1 MNIKKTF
8 ICLEPGEKHSSL
20 CILAKMSELSGRL
33 IPKMKFLYNV
43 HALET
48 LPPGIDNFDT
58 LELIKSRM
66 KTYVLGDIRFI
77 MGYTYI
83 TESTARFFEKTS
95 LKPVKI
101 TVTGEQES
109 YKDKF
114 MLHVPYSEMLA
125 QIDALKEQECLSF
138 ASDAFEPLAR
148 EDDDCD
154 LALGMTVW
162 YATRDLDR
170 LKKKSVE

>member
-1 MNIKKTF
+1 MTIKKTF

-20 CILAKMSELSGRL
+20 CILVKMSELSGRL
-33 IPKMKFLYNV
+33 NPKMKFLYTV
-43 HALET
+43 HALEA
-48 LPPGIDNFDT
+48 LPPGINNFDT

-66 KTYVLGDIRFI
+66 KAYVIGDIRFI

-83 TESTARFFEKTS
+83 TESTARFFERTS
-95 LKPVKI
+95 LKPAKI
-101 TVTGEQES
+101 TVTGEKES

-138 ASDAFEPLAR
+138 TSEAFEPLAR

-154 LALGMTVW
+154 LTLGMTIW
-162 YATRDLDR
+162 YAAQNLDR
-170 LKKKSVE
+170 LKKKSD